1 MSQQAYLHKL
11 FVRKHLI
18 AVLRSS
24 PTALVAFRHLPLRV
38 WRAWTPDQEDC
49 LADIPDA
56 MTALGLQELLG
67 GVPAQLAACW
77 ACLLLPVRRMAPEA
91 QALWRDPRER
101 PHMILVAAEYRSLY
115 GVAPTPALLT
125 QLVLRNRQANRQ
137 AAMRAPLATPGAP
150 TDLGGAA
157 AAEPAEPAMDA
168 LVARPTRTCECT
180 GNCDSKCPARRGKG
194 WNCPNL
200 ASVNLGIHHKLITG
214 EVYRGRRPLCQH
226 CVCQHAGCSSIRRAP
241 GGPYCYAHQ
250 KAHPGAERVTWQL
263 V

>member
-125 QLVLRNRQANRQ
+125 QLVLRNRQANQ
-137 AAMRAPLATPGAP
+137 QEAMRAPVATPGAP
-150 TDLGGAA
+150 H
-157 AAEPAEPAMDA
+157 
-168 LVARPTRTCECT
+168 R
-180 GNCDSKCPARRGKG
+180 S
-194 WNCPNL
+194 
-200 ASVNLGIHHKLITG
+200 
-214 EVYRGRRPLCQH
+214 RGRRGRGACGAGNGRPCRAA
-226 CVCQHAGCSSIRRAP
+226 HAVVRVHRQLRFQVSSA
-241 GGPYCYAHQ
+241 A
-250 KAHPGAERVTWQL
+250 WQRL
-263 V
+263 ELP

>member
-1 MSQQAYLHKL
+1 
-11 FVRKHLI
+11 
-18 AVLRSS
+18 
-24 PTALVAFRHLPLRV
+24 
-38 WRAWTPDQEDC
+38 
-49 LADIPDA
+49 
-56 MTALGLQELLG
+56 
-67 GVPAQLAACW
+67 
-77 ACLLLPVRRMAPEA
+77 
-91 QALWRDPRER
+91 
-101 PHMILVAAEYRSLY
+101 MILVAAEYRSLY

-157 AAEPAEPAMDA
+157 AAEPAGPAMDA
-168 LVARPTRTCECT
+168 LFARPTRSCECT

-194 WNCPNL
+194 FNCPNL
-200 ASVNLGIHHKLITG
+200 ASVNLGIHHKLITGEVYRGDQLVVDAITG

-241 GGPYCYAHQ
+241 GGPYCSAHQ
-250 KAHPGAERVTWQL
+250 KANPGAERVPWQL

>member
-49 LADIPDA
+49 LGDIPDA

-67 GVPAQLAACW
+67 GVPAELATCW

-168 LVARPTRTCECT
+168 LVARPT
-180 GNCDSKCPARRGKG
+180 
-194 WNCPNL
+194 
-200 ASVNLGIHHKLITG
+200 
-214 EVYRGRRPLCQH
+214 
-226 CVCQHAGCSSIRRAP
+226 
-241 GGPYCYAHQ
+241 
-250 KAHPGAERVTWQL
+250 
-263 V
+263 